1 MNQEAEFNRILLQ
14 MKTLAHGS
22 RDLREMSKFLQSL
35 KKQRR
40 ALLQQK
46 LMQDP
51 IPWEVNRERKTWAT
65 DDEARQNQY
74 WFPQGYVIESG
85 HVIGP
90 RGVESHRR
98 WLVLSVDCECVR
110 APYVSLGKIVPVDDS
125 EESKLRLSLAS
136 AFRSPRLFPVPPFNE
151 EGVWN
156 IAELETPYYVERA
169 YIPLST
175 SLSSLTIDG
184 WHILNAFLQER
195 YTRAINAEESENLR
209 AK

>member
-1 MNQEAEFNRILLQ
+1 MSEEDDYNRILSQ
-14 MKTLAHGS
+14 MKTSAHGS
-22 RDLREMSKFLQSL
+22 RDLRELSDFLTSL
-35 KKQRR
+35 KKRR
-40 ALLQQK
+40 RGLLEQK
-46 LMQDP
+46 LMQEP
-51 IPWEVNRERKTWAT
+51 IPWVVNKERNTWAT
-65 DDEARQNQY
+65 EDQARQNQY
-74 WFPQGYVIESG
+74 WFLQGYVIDSS

-90 RGVESHRR
+90 RGIERHRR

-125 EESKLRLSLAS
+125 QESKERLSLAS
-136 AFRSPRLFPVPPFNE
+136 AFKSHRLFPVPPFND

-156 IAELETPYYVERA
+156 IAELETPYYVERG

-195 YTRAINAEESENLR
+195 YTRALDPGESEKLR